1 MIPEHVFIPTKQ
13 RRRCIRAVCRRFV
26 LSNFNTKMHMKKLLA
41 TSVMLFSASLA
52 ALAANAY
59 FIGTCDKDA
68 LGYKAGEKM
77 KFSLRI
83 QDDKGNIVEGQKFN
97 WMRRGDDGITK
108 SGTAVSGK
116 EPVVIEA
123 SIDVPGF
130 VRITATPV
138 DENGKK
144 AKGFD
149 LFDGGACADFDK
161 IVQITP
167 EPADFDAFWKRQ
179 LSYLDKVPMKCDRK
193 EIPSKV
199 KGYKTYELTLDCVG
213 KPAKA
218 YLSIP
223 ENAKAKSLPIEMF
236 VHGYGVS
243 RINPAYRPNAI
254 SLTVARHSYELGQSD
269 DYYKQKKIELSGFG
283 LRAKN
288 NKNPEN
294 NYFRDMLL
302 RDIRALQ
309 YVKTLPEWNGKNI
322 SVSGGSMGGFQS
334 IFVAMLD
341 QDVTKCRPN
350 VPWMCNLNGK
360 AEGKQRALF
369 APEYIPEVLYFDS
382 TNAIKRVKCRVE
394 ISARLGDYVCPPSGV
409 TILFNNAN
417 KNTTLDFAQNGTHPY
432 RSPWKKNPVY
442 KKSK

>member
-59 FIGTCDKDA
+59 FIGSCDKDA

-116 EPVVIEA
+116 EPVVIET

>member
-1 MIPEHVFIPTKQ
+1 
-13 RRRCIRAVCRRFV
+13 
-26 LSNFNTKMHMKKLLA
+26 
-41 TSVMLFSASLA
+41 MLFSASLA

-59 FIGTCDKDA
+59 FIGSCDKDA
-68 LGYKAGEKM
+68 LDYKAGEKM

-179 LSYLDKVPMKCDRK
+179 LSYLDKVPMKCTVAEVFLVR
-193 EIPSKV
+193 
-199 KGYKTYELTLDCVG
+199 GFRTYILTLDCVG

-218 YLSIP
+218 YLTIP
-223 ENAKAKSLPIEMF
+223 EGAKAKSLPLAVF
-236 VHGYGVS
+236 FRGYGIG
-243 RINPAYRPNAI
+243 RIYPNFDRSCI
-254 SLTVARHSYELGQSD
+254 SLSIARHSYELGRD
-269 DYYKQKKIELSGFG
+269 DGYYRKQAEVLCNFG
-283 LRAKN
+283 MKASE

-294 NYFRDMLL
+294 SYFRDMLL

-341 QDVTKCRPN
+341 QDVTKCSPN

>member
-59 FIGTCDKDA
+59 FIGSCDKDA

-116 EPVVIEA
+116 EPVVIET
-123 SIDVPGF
+123 SIDVAGF

>member
-1 MIPEHVFIPTKQ
+1 
-13 RRRCIRAVCRRFV
+13 
-26 LSNFNTKMHMKKLLA
+26 
-41 TSVMLFSASLA
+41 MLFSASLA

-116 EPVVIEA
+116 EPVVIET
-123 SIDVPGF
+123 SIDVAGF

-144 AKGFD
+144 EKGFD

>member
-1 MIPEHVFIPTKQ
+1 
-13 RRRCIRAVCRRFV
+13 
-26 LSNFNTKMHMKKLLA
+26 
-41 TSVMLFSASLA
+41 MLFSASLA

-59 FIGTCDKDA
+59 FIGSCDKDA

-77 KFSLRI
+77 KFSLQI

-149 LFDGGACADFDK
+149 LYDGGACADFDK

-179 LSYLDKVPMKCDRK
+179 LSYLDKVPMKCTVAEVFLVR
-193 EIPSKV
+193 
-199 KGYKTYELTLDCVG
+199 GFRTYILTLDCVG

-218 YLSIP
+218 YLTIP
-223 ENAKAKSLPIEMF
+223 EGAKAKSLPLAVF
-236 VHGYGVS
+236 FRGYGIG
-243 RINPAYRPNAI
+243 RIYPNFDRSCI
-254 SLTVARHSYELGQSD
+254 SLSIARHSYELGRD
-269 DYYKQKKIELSGFG
+269 DGYYRKQAEVLRNFG
-283 LRAKN
+283 MKASE

-294 NYFRDMLL
+294 SYFRDMLL

-309 YVKTLPEWNGKNI
+309 YVKTLPEWDGKTIN
-322 SVSGGSMGGFQS
+322 VSGGSMGGFQS

>member
-59 FIGTCDKDA
+59 FIGSCDKDA

-77 KFSLRI
+77 KFSLQI